1 MIIKD
6 LTRDECKEA
15 LENLKVPTDDW
26 DSEVLQLA
34 ENNIKEIEYKEQES
48 INVLERLIDEYFA
61 LRETVHKELKE
72 IVESTEN
79 VELLKEI
86 ILDYM
91 R

>member
-1 MIIKD
+1 M
-6 LTRDECKEA
+6 
-15 LENLKVPTDDW
+15 ENLKVPTEDW
-26 DSEVLQLA
+26 ESKELQLA

-48 INVLERLIDEYFA
+48 INILERLIDEYFA

-91 R
+91 RYTLLFLFNCRI

>member
-1 MIIKD
+1 M
-6 LTRDECKEA
+6 
-15 LENLKVPTDDW
+15 ENLKVPTEDW
-26 DSEVLQLA
+26 DSEELPLA

-72 IVESTEN
+72 IVESTED